1 MTKFIGSAFVV
12 LVLQG
17 CGTPPAPPSPPP
29 SHEVSPSKETT
40 TAPKSSPSTALSAS
54 SQLTDTSPSTPKPR
68 CADVSS
74 PMPTGTLEEAMRSP
88 RFRFPLQ
95 SDVLD
100 LDRINAFLA
109 LYLAS
114 GNPADAPIE
123 AARRSIR
130 VIRENWCGM
139 RVLRLDDDID
149 SVATVLHAAN
159 SNVRSPYPFL
169 SNAYTVL
176 VGTGHALTALK
187 SRYEQSMPADLHEQL
202 DRQLGVDANDESA
215 IYRENVANLKDLLRA
230 AQEYVKTVPAK

>member
-1 MTKFIGSAFVV
+1 
-12 LVLQG
+12 
-17 CGTPPAPPSPPP
+17 
-29 SHEVSPSKETT
+29 
-40 TAPKSSPSTALSAS
+40 
-54 SQLTDTSPSTPKPR
+54 
-68 CADVSS
+68 
-74 PMPTGTLEEAMRSP
+74 MRST

-100 LDRINAFLA
+100 FDRIDTFLA

-123 AARRSIR
+123 AARRSIG

-139 RVLRLDDDID
+139 RVLRLGDDID

-159 SNVRSPYPFL
+159 SDVRSPYPFL

-187 SRYEQSMPADLHEQL
+187 SRYEQSMPADLREQL
-202 DRQLGVDANDESA
+202 DQQLGVDANDGSA
-215 IYRENVANLKDLLRA
+215 LYRENVANLKDLLRA
-230 AQEYVKTVPAK
+230 AQDYVKTVPAK